1 MLIVFFISVKLAN
14 FKYNNFMYGKFD
26 LGNMSQVVWNNKHGN
41 FNMVTDQ
48 FGNDISRLGMSHV
61 DLTLFVVTPL
71 YFIKEDPRLLIFF
84 QQFVVEKLCT
94 RQKSKGSCKIR
105 KCAGHFKVSFR
116 MIEDRGLSLSVFAYR
131 RIEDQG
137 LSLRLLKFMKLK
149 SSILYNN

>member
-84 QQFVVEKLCT
+84 QQFVVVLGAIAVYLLAN
-94 RQKSKGSCKIR
+94 QLLKSKNLAFLWGVIYLVYP
-105 KCAGHFKVSFR
+105 AVGHILTKQTFHGV
-116 MIEDRGLSLSVFAYR
+116 SLSAIF
-131 RIEDQG
+131 
-137 LSLRLLKFMKLK
+137 F
-149 SSILYNN
+149 LYAV